1 MSASSSPAAP
11 ESPKDVSD
19 VVKLKGPDALLQAIE
34 NAPVVDLG
42 TYRNGTSETAV
53 PSRPMVEFL
62 PPSQLRS
69 FVPPEGWK
77 IVGDYHIQRAAPF
90 VIGGPPGTGKSRSLT
105 ALAVAG
111 ATGQPWFGLEVP
123 RRFRTMILQC
133 ENGRV
138 RLKNETA
145 DLPEG
150 LDEWVRISPPPPFGF
165 AFSDPAFLREL
176 RQAVEIFRPDV
187 FGLDPWNRLARDD
200 KGKDYKEAF
209 EAILSALPPGDDC
222 PAVGIVAHTRK
233 PATGERANGR
243 ALLNLLAGSYVLGS
257 VPRSAFVLQPAS
269 DDPTDDRIVWTCCK
283 NNDGPE
289 GSPSAWQRRNGL
301 FAPCPDFDWE
311 DFNAGPDQSSR
322 ATVTEEHMDTLFEGG
337 KRRLA
342 TGEAVRQL
350 MEQTGFKKTACY
362 TALKPGGRFGTR
374 LVEAS
379 GLLRWKGVTNA

>member
-1 MSASSSPAAP
+1 MNNGATTRKPFADVPDVEAP
-11 ESPKDVSD
+11 TPEP
-19 VVKLKGPDALLQAIE
+19 P
-34 NAPVVDLG
+34 
-42 TYRNGTSETAV
+42 
-53 PSRPMVEFL
+53 RPMVEFL

-69 FVPPEGWK
+69 FVPPDGWK

-176 RQAVEIFRPDV
+176 REAVEIFRPDV

-289 GSPSAWQRRNGL
+289 GSPSAWKRRNGL
-301 FAPCPDFDWE
+301 FAPCEDFDWE
-311 DFNAGPDQSSR
+311 DFNAGPENATR
-322 ATVTEEHMDTLFEGG
+322 ATVTEEHMEALFNGG
-337 KRRLA
+337 KTRLA
-342 TGEAVRQL
+342 TGEAVRLL

-362 TALKPGGRFGTR
+362 TALKPGGRFGTQ
-374 LVEAS
+374 LVEANS
-379 GLLRWKGVTNA
+379 LLRWKGASSK